1 MEQDIVLKYKG
12 GKGGKMWILQKEI
25 VHTLHNGETIT
36 IPVGFETDLSS
47 VPKFLWSVLPP
58 YGKFL
63 LAPLVHDYLY
73 IVDQTRGRA
82 FADKEMLI
90 VSNATHK
97 NKIDNYVRYW
107 GVRAFGWIY
116 WKYVDIN

>member
-1 MEQDIVLKYKG
+1 MIDIVLKYKG
-12 GKGGKMWILQKEI
+12 GKGGKMWILEKEI
-25 VHTLHNGETIT
+25 THTLHNGEKI
-36 IPVGFETDLSS
+36 ILPVGFETDLSS
-47 VPKFLWSVLPP
+47 VPKFLWSILPP

-73 IVDQTRGRA
+73 IEDQTRGRK

-90 VSNATHK
+90 VSNRTHK
-97 NKIDNYVRYW
+97 NKIDNYIRFF

-116 WKYVDIN
+116 WKYVDIK

>member
-1 MEQDIVLKYKG
+1 MDQEIILKYLG
-12 GKGGKMWILQKEI
+12 GKGGKMWVLEKQIKH
-25 VHTLHNGETIT
+25 VLHNGDIII
-36 IPVGFETDLSS
+36 IPKGFLTDLSS
-47 VPKFLWSVLPP
+47 VPKILWSFLPP

-73 IVDQTRGRA
+73 IVDQSRGRK

-90 VSNATHK
+90 VSNKTHK
-97 NKIDNYVRYW
+97 NKIDNYIRFI

-116 WKYVDIN
+116 WKYVDL